1 MSCNNSMPNCQR
13 SGGKKKLEASPRKD
27 FKMNTRKSKDG
38 EKKEDNKYVLFP
50 KFTYTKETKITVK
63 RHFAEKSKSP

>member
-13 SGGKKKLEASPRKD
+13 SGGKKKFEASPRKD

-38 EKKEDNKYVLFP
+38 DQDNGGKKEDNKYVLLP
-50 KFTYTKETKITVK
+50 KFTYTKETKITGG
-63 RHFAEKSKSP
+63 